1 MYDSIL
7 RMVVEMKGY
16 FCSTGKK
23 RLLKKAGL
31 KIQSIIS
38 RLIMLGSCKTVEVL
52 ETPLCET
59 VNVL

>member
-1 MYDSIL
+1 
-7 RMVVEMKGY
+7 MVVEMKGY

-38 RLIMLGSCKTVEVL
+38 RLIILGSCKTVQVL
-52 ETPLCET
+52 ETPLCEA

>member
-1 MYDSIL
+1 MYNSIL

-16 FCSTGKK
+16 FCKK

-38 RLIMLGSCKTVEVL
+38 RLIILGSCTTVEVL